1 MLLPQS
7 AKALCLVNHY
17 GQKNF
22 LIMSIYNRTDML
34 LRMTNRIGPLG
45 DLDGVVEQ
53 IILFYAQSH
62 TNTIPHIVEWK
73 HVGFLIDLFRTPE
86 WNHTTYDV

>member
-45 DLDGVVEQ
+45 DLDGVVKQ
-53 IILFYAQSH
+53 IILFYDKSH
-62 TNTIPHIVEWK
+62 SSPHTVDWK
-73 HVGFLIDLFRTPE
+73 YVGFLIDLLRSPE
-86 WNHTTYDV
+86 